1 MYVYT
6 RVYTFVYKL
15 TFLIQFKINS
25 GTYKYK
31 HFVFSLLMILTYKPM
46 YDIFSIIIWTKMHV

>member
-6 RVYTFVYKL
+6 RVYTLVYKW

-31 HFVFSLLMILTYKPM
+31 HFIFSLLIILTYKSM
-46 YDIFSIIIWTKMHV
+46 YGIFSIII

>member
-6 RVYTFVYKL
+6 RVYTFVYKWTL
-15 TFLIQFKINS
+15 LIQFKINC

-46 YDIFSIIIWTKMHV
+46 YGIFSIII